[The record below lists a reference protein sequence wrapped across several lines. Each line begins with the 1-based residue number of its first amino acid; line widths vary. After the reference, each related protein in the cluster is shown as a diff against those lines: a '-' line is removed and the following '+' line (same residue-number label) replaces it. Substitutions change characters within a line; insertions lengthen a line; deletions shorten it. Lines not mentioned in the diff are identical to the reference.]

1 MLWLLPIA
9 IFAISSASIL
19 IRLTPADPVAITFWR
34 LAFATVIV
42 LLVGVFKGVEM
53 PRGKALFYSAL
64 SGLFLAT
71 HFLTWIPSLFL
82 TTVAAS
88 TTLVNI
94 HPVLM
99 LLIAKLLNERVGRAA
114 AVGVVVATVGS
125 VLITLSPGGLV
136 GDVLALLGAVSFAG
150 YLAMGKLVRSSVGTL
165 GYVSVSYGVASTISL
180 TVGAALG
187 SNLIHYDLYVFFMFL
202 LIASVPMMLGHTIFN
217 YLLGR
222 YRAVT
227 IAASTLGE
235 PVGAAALAFLILG
248 EVPTGFVDV
257 FNIHVPLEA
266 VGVVATLTGLFLVIR
281 EEVKNR

>member
-1 MLWLLPIA
+1 
-9 IFAISSASIL
+9 
-19 IRLTPADPVAITFWR
+19 
-34 LAFATVIV
+34 
-42 LLVGVFKGVEM
+42 
-53 PRGKALFYSAL
+53 
-64 SGLFLAT
+64 
-71 HFLTWIPSLFL
+71 
-82 TTVAAS
+82 
-88 TTLVNI
+88 
-94 HPVLM
+94 
-99 LLIAKLLNERVGRAA
+99 
-114 AVGVVVATVGS
+114 
-125 VLITLSPGGLV
+125 
-136 GDVLALLGAVSFAG
+136 
-150 YLAMGKLVRSSVGTL
+150 
-165 GYVSVSYGVASTISL
+165 
-180 TVGAALG
+180 
-187 SNLIHYDLYVFFMFL
+187 MFL